1 MPPTLQTTEFL
12 GFLSVTEHPKHGLIG
27 GYLVLN
33 STGRPLEFHCTTP
46 VKPSRTHEILYGN
59 TLEAYLY
66 GEQIA
71 GTLLSRSKT
80 PVSFVMTDTPAV
92 LAAQEN
98 SEIPVGFVF
107 TPKKKKETVLPEVSQ
122 NTTEGGEANPLVEV
136 SPPIVVPEEIN
147 ETIKSFG
154 IENHRLQSQG
164 EEEELP
170 TAPPEVAG
178 LDMSYWSVFKIGN
191 RVAALPGEDERRRNK
206 LLETVSTTARMIDL
220 AEPFTRIRIAIEE
233 AQKAG

>member
-1 MPPTLQTTEFL
+1 MPTTLQTTEFL
-12 GFLSVTEHPKHGLIG
+12 GFLSVTEHPKLGLIG

-33 STGRPLEFHCTTP
+33 TAGRPLEFHCTTP

-107 TPKKKKETVLPEVSQ
+107 TPKKKKEAVLTEVPQ
-122 NTTEGGEANPLVEV
+122 NTTEGDDTAPVET
-136 SPPIVVPEEIN
+136 PQPIVVPEEIN

-154 IENHRLQSQG
+154 IENRRLQSQG